1 MGSIRRS
8 LPKVKTKKKKIQKNL
23 YSLYVQYIF
32 VMEFCIQSIFAKPP
46 CHTAAAEKKL
56 LLFSVSLTLSFL
68 FSNQPNFLAVKKKT
82 LTSY

>member
-1 MGSIRRS
+1 MYNIYLSWNS
-8 LPKVKTKKKKIQKNL
+8 A
-23 YSLYVQYIF
+23 Y
-32 VMEFCIQSIFAKPP
+32 QSIFAKPP
-46 CHTAAAEKKL
+46 CHTAAAEKL

>member
-1 MGSIRRS
+1 MYNIYLSWNS
-8 LPKVKTKKKKIQKNL
+8 A
-23 YSLYVQYIF
+23 Y
-32 VMEFCIQSIFAKPP
+32 QSIFAKPP